1 MRDWAI
7 ERRARTRQLIE
18 LGGLV
23 VKAGLIEQTDDHR
36 ALIYGAMLAVAA
48 RLRTPEGPQSAAIW
62 VRMGKRAFEA
72 EAQTKEESRDRRRV

>member
-23 VKAGLIEQTDDHR
+23 MKAGLVEQTDDDR
-36 ALIYGAMLAVAA
+36 TLIYGALLAVAA
-48 RLRTPEGPQSAAIW
+48 KLRTPDGEQSATIW
-62 VRMGKRAFEA
+62 RRMAKRAFEA
-72 EAQTKEESRDRRRV
+72 DADIKLGGQNPR